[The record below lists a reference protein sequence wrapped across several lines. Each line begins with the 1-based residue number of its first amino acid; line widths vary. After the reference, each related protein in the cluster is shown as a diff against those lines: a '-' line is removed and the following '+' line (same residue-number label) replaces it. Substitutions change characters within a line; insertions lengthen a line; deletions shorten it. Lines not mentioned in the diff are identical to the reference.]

1 MKRRGR
7 KSSRKINYR
16 ETGRGRVYKKRTII
30 KEQRGGGA
38 FLASLAASL
47 AAQLMLSILPGLFG

>member
-16 ETGRGRVYKKRTII
+16 EAGRGRVYKKRRRT
-30 KEQRGGGA
+30 KGQRVGDA
-38 FLASLAASL
+38 FLASLAVSL
-47 AAQLMLSILPGLFG
+47 APQLMSNILPGLFG